1 MIVIEK
7 KGIKEDMS
15 KRKAI
20 LVEAVA
26 AIVLCFI
33 SYYAY
38 GFLAS
43 ETIHTGG
50 TVSSINSN
58 MEIYEDAACT
68 TPLVSINWGN
78 AAPGSNITKH
88 VWLKNVLGNLMTL
101 SFTTSAWIPSHTIRY
116 LHLTWTG
123 DGQTLA
129 SSSPALDTVLTLTI
143 DANVIN
149 SSPMI
154 SDFSFNITLTGKE

>member
-1 MIVIEK
+1 
-7 KGIKEDMS
+7 
-15 KRKAI
+15 
-20 LVEAVA
+20 
-26 AIVLCFI
+26 
-33 SYYAY
+33 
-38 GFLAS
+38 
-43 ETIHTGG
+43 
-50 TVSSINSN
+50 

-78 AAPGSNITKH
+78 AAPDSNITKH
-88 VWLKNVLGNLMTL
+88 AWLKNVLGYPMKL
-101 SFTTSAWIPSHTIRY
+101 SFTTSAWTPSHAIRY
-116 LHLTWTG
+116 LHLAWTG

-154 SDFSFNITLTGKE
+154 SDFSFNITITGKE

>member
-1 MIVIEK
+1 MTIEDK
-7 KGIKEDMS
+7 IKVKEDMS

-26 AIVLCFI
+26 AIVLCVI

-88 VWLKNVLGNLMTL
+88 AWLKNVLGYPMKL
-101 SFTTSAWIPSHTIRY
+101 SFTTSAWVPSHTIRY
-116 LHLTWTG
+116 LHLAWTG

-129 SSSPALDTVLTLTI
+129 SSSPPLDTVLTLTV
-143 DANVIN
+143 DANVVDA
-149 SSPMI
+149 SPKI
-154 SDFSFNITLTGKE
+154 TDFSFNITLTGKE